1 MNRRQR
7 TSRQRTNR
15 YTQRVQARSGTTG
28 DQSELYI
35 CPPKELGSSR
45 IRVVDYDAHDF
56 HEAEI
61 HTIDEAR
68 SFLATPAVTWISIEG
83 QRTTALLDAVQRV
96 FNLHAL
102 VVKDIARVRHRPK
115 VDIFDDYVFVMLR
128 TLCYNDTAATVEE
141 RQMSI
146 VFGQHYV
153 LTFTEGPSKIFDV
166 LKQRIASNE
175 ERLRETGPDR
185 LVYAIADLIVSQ
197 YFRVLE
203 KLGERIEDLEDEVI
217 STPDPETLK
226 EVQQLK
232 TELLYLRASTWP
244 LREIVDRI
252 EEAETP
258 LVSEDTRPYFRDV
271 YDEIIHIIDILE
283 TFRDII
289 SGVLDIYISSIDLR
303 LQEVMKILT
312 MVGTIFLPLA
322 FIAGVYGMNFRYE
335 PELGYQYGYPAFWI
349 VCIAIA
355 VIMLA
360 FFRRKHWL

>member
-1 MNRRQR
+1 MNARQR
-7 TSRQRTNR
+7 PQGGTDR
-15 YTQRVQARSGTTG
+15 YVQRVQTRSATAD

-35 CPPKELGSSR
+35 CTPKDPGSSR
-45 IRVVDYDAHDF
+45 VRVVDYDARVF
-56 HEAEI
+56 RETEI
-61 HTIDEAR
+61 QDIDEVR
-68 SFLATPAVTWISIEG
+68 SFLETPTVTWISIEG
-83 QRTTALLDAVQRV
+83 PNATVQLEAVQRV
-96 FNLHAL
+96 FNFHAL
-102 VVKDIARVRHRPK
+102 VVKDIARTNHRPK
-115 VDIFDDYVFVMLR
+115 VDIFEDYVFVVLR
-128 TLCYNDTAATVEE
+128 TLCYNDKMATVEG

-146 VFGQHYV
+146 VFGKHYV
-153 LTFTEGPSKIFDV
+153 LTFTEGPSRIFDV

-185 LVYAIADLIVSQ
+185 LTYAIADLIVSQ

-217 STPDPETLK
+217 SSPGPATLQ
-226 EVQQLK
+226 EVHKLK
-232 TELLYLRASTWP
+232 TELLYLRESTWP

-258 LVSEDTRPYFRDV
+258 LVSEGTRPYFRDV

-283 TFRDII
+283 TFRDIV
-289 SGVLDIYISSIDLR
+289 SGVLDIYLSSINLK

-322 FIAGVYGMNFRYE
+322 FIAGVYGMNFRYL
-335 PELGYQYGYPAFWI
+335 PELGYQWGYPAFWL
-349 VCIAIA
+349 VCLA
-355 VIMLA
+355 VALMMVA